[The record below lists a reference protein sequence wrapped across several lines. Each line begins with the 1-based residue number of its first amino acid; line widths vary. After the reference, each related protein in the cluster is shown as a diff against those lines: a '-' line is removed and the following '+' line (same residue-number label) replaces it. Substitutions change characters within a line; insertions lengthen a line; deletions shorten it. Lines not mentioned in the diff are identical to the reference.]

1 MNAWTWQDRG
11 KNHRVNGRAAK
22 TRSVTATRFLFVVGT
37 GRCGSTLLA
46 EILAAHPEIGWIS
59 NLPRRVANVARIL
72 PLTPHPIEAYSLL
85 ERQVS
90 PMLVDPC
97 RDLTAD
103 DAAPWLARRLRRFF
117 EDHAQDGSRPV
128 FMHKFTG
135 WPRARLLAAVFP
147 EAKFVHVFRD
157 GRSVANSNLQ
167 VRWWRGY
174 RGVPGWSFGDLSEE
188 ERREWEATDYS
199 WPYLAGLEWRRLM
212 TAFEAARAEIGE
224 DRWLDLRYEDLVAE
238 PREET
243 ARVLRFTGLA
253 PWDGLDGTLSRLE
266 VSEGRR
272 DAYRDE
278 LRSEDIAL
286 LESMLAATLKRWG
299 YATDADKPEP

>member
-1 MNAWTWQDRG
+1 MT
-11 KNHRVNGRAAK
+11 
-22 TRSVTATRFLFVVGT
+22 TTRFLFVVGT
-37 GRCGSTLLA
+37 GRCGSTLFA

-59 NLPRRVANVARIL
+59 NLPRRLARVARVL
-72 PLTPHPIEAYSLL
+72 PMRSHPAEAYGLL
-85 ERQVS
+85 EQQIS

-117 EDHAQDGSRPV
+117 EDHAQDESRPV

-147 EAKFVHVFRD
+147 EAKFIHVFRD

-174 RGVPGWSFGDLSEE
+174 RGAPGWSFGDLSEE
-188 ERREWEATDYS
+188 ERQAWEATDHS
-199 WPYLAGLEWRRLM
+199 WTYLAGLEWKRLM
-212 TAFEAARAEIGE
+212 EAFEASRTEIGQQ
-224 DRWLDLRYEDLVAE
+224 RWLDVRYEDLVAR
-238 PREET
+238 PKEET
-243 ARVLRFTGLA
+243 VAALRFTGLDS
-253 PWDGLDGTLSRLE
+253 WDGLDATLARLR
-266 VSEGRR
+266 VSEGRK

-278 LRSEDIAL
+278 LRPEDVSL
-286 LESMLAATLKRWG
+286 LESMLAPSLARWG
-299 YATDADKPEP
+299 YAPGEDKPAP